1 MSAMPNDARDYWGL
15 YLDGRGQ
22 PRPRGL
28 QIDIA
33 KLVEAIVAGEVCVSP
48 RVVDQDFHGIV
59 RTACATAFAERS
71 TDRQKREW
79 FDDNEE
85 IITELKLDKERAHAA
100 WMAGRIDEL
109 TGHIEV
115 EVLDEMET
123 ILDNEE

>member
-33 KLVEAIVAGEVCVSP
+33 KLVEVVVAAAPSLDL
-48 RVVDQDFHGIV
+48 RGIV
-59 RTACATAFAERS
+59 RASCATAFAERA

-79 FDDNEE
+79 LDENEE
-85 IITELKLDKERAHAA
+85 VITDLELDKERAYTA

-123 ILDNEE
+123 IIDNEE